1 MSQRLVRGSLLV
13 LLVLLAGGNHR
24 VAGAGAAAVSTPESH
39 SPGTLSS
46 ASGAHFG
53 TASLIPFQNLDPQQG
68 QDRDGALVEVTEE
81 QNGGLVALSVRDK
94 VRVVIDGNPTTGFLW
109 KADDLD
115 GSLLRQVGEP
125 SFKPYSQLTGGGGDF
140 ALTFEALKAGATR
153 LRLIY
158 HRPFEKGVPPGRVYE
173 VLVDIQ

>member
-24 VAGAGAAAVSTPESH
+24 VAGGAAATPEPRESVST
-39 SPGTLSS
+39 
-46 ASGAHFG
+46 ASGADLG
-53 TASLIPFQNLDPQQG
+53 AASLTPVHNLDPRQG
-68 QDRDGALVEVTEE
+68 QGPDGPLVEVTEE
-81 QNGGLVALSVRDK
+81 QNGGLVALSVRDR

-109 KADDLD
+109 EVEDLD
-115 GSLLRQVGEP
+115 GSLLRQIGEP
-125 SFKPYSQLTGGGGDF
+125 SFKPYSQLTGSGGDF

-158 HRPFEKGVPPGRVYE
+158 HRPFEKGVPPGRLYE
-173 VLVDIQ
+173 IHVDIQ

>member
-13 LLVLLAGGNHR
+13 LLILLAGGKDR
-24 VAGAGAAAVSTPESH
+24 VAGAGAAAYTSESDSPEAF
-39 SPGTLSS
+39 SS
-46 ASGAHFG
+46 ASDAHFG
-53 TASLIPFQNLDPQQG
+53 AASLIPVQNLDSRQE
-68 QDRDGALVEVTEE
+68 QDRDGPLVEVTEE

-94 VRVVIDGNPTTGFLW
+94 LRVVIDGNPTTGFLW
-109 KADDLD
+109 EVEDLD
-115 GSLLRQVGEP
+115 GSLLRQIGEP
-125 SFKPYSQLTGGGGDF
+125 SFKPYSDLTGSGGDF

>member
-13 LLVLLAGGNHR
+13 LLVLLAGGNYR
-24 VAGAGAAAVSTPESH
+24 VAGAGAAAATPE
-39 SPGTLSS
+39 PNPRETVSS
-46 ASGAHFG
+46 TSGADLG
-53 TASLIPFQNLDPQQG
+53 TAPLTPVQNVAPPQRQG
-68 QDRDGALVEVTEE
+68 HYGALVEVTEE
-81 QNGGLVALSVRDK
+81 QNGGLVALSVSDR

-109 KADDLD
+109 EVDDLD

-125 SFKPYSQLTGGGGDF
+125 SFKPYSQLTGSGGNF
-140 ALTFEALKAGATR
+140 ALTFEALRAGATR

>member
-1 MSQRLVRGSLLV
+1 MSQRLVRGSLLL
-13 LLVLLAGGNHR
+13 LLVLLAGGNGR
-24 VAGAGAAAVSTPESH
+24 VAGASTAAATPE
-39 SPGTLSS
+39 PDPRKTVSS
-46 ASGAHFG
+46 TSGADLG
-53 TASLIPFQNLDPQQG
+53 TASLTPVHNVDPRQG
-68 QDRDGALVEVTEE
+68 QGHDGALVEVTEE
-81 QNGGLVALSVRDK
+81 QNGGLVALSVRDR

-109 KADDLD
+109 EVEDLD
-115 GSLLRQVGEP
+115 GSLLRQIGES
-125 SFKPYSQLTGGGGDF
+125 SFKPYSNLTGSGGDF